1 MLKQIKVILE
11 EARKLTE
18 AEATANNPI
27 VSDNFRVNFEE
38 LVKLSEIKNSRF
50 KIIGDAR
57 QFEIICKPDYFILLL
72 WAVFIFYVPVR
83 SIIEQS
89 FDSTNLIVMFVLL
102 GSMLFFYKYANTTYN
117 ILVDNHQKQLL
128 LKSND
133 PLGKILRP
141 EVIIEFRDFTDFS
154 TKKIYTKMKGTT
166 REYSKV
172 YVHFKNEKMTLIYLP
187 AEPLNFVDQKI
198 FITNLKSIIKHNA

>member
-1 MLKQIKVILE
+1 MFKQIKVMLD

-18 AEATANNPI
+18 AEAAANTPI
-27 VSDNFRVNFEE
+27 VSDNPKANFDE

-50 KIIGDAR
+50 KITGDAR

-102 GSMLFFYKYANTTYN
+102 GIMFFYFKYANTTYN
-117 ILVDNHQKQLL
+117 ILVDSHQKQLL
-128 LKSND
+128 LKSSN

-141 EVIIEFRDFTDFS
+141 EAVIEFRDFTDFS
-154 TKKIYTKMKGTT
+154 TKTIYTKMKGTT
-166 REYSKV
+166 REYCKV
-172 YVHFKNEKMTLIYLP
+172 YIHFRNEKMPLIYLP
-187 AEPLNFVDQKI
+187 AEPLNFIDHKI
-198 FITNLKSIIKHNA
+198 FVNNLKSFIKHSV